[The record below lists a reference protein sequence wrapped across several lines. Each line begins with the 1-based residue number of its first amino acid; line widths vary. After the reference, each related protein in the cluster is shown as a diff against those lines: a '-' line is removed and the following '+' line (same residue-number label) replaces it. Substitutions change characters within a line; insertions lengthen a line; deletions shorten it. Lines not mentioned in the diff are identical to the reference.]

1 MFLLMVDEKLMPQ
14 TIFLKNMTISDP
26 KSDAQVLSD
35 NLFSVLQQEGLSVDR
50 LKVFGSDDAAV
61 MVGRKSGVATG
72 VKQKS
77 LHCIN
82 IHCTAHRFN
91 LCTLQASKISQF

>member
-1 MFLLMVDEKLMPQ
+1 MLR
-14 TIFLKNMTISDP
+14 S
-26 KSDAQVLSD
+26 LSG
-35 NLFSVLQQEGLSVDR
+35 NLCSILQQ

-77 LHCIN
+77 PHCIN
-82 IHCTAHRFN
+82 IHYMAHRFKN
-91 LCTLQASKISQF
+91 F